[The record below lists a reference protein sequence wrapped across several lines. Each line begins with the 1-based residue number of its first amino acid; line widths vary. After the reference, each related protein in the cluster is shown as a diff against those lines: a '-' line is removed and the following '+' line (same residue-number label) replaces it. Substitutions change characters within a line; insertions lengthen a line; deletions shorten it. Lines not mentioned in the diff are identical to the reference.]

1 MSSNTDKVL
10 DYLKETQAY
19 LEGHFVLSSG
29 LHSNHYVQC
38 ALLLEHPKI
47 ATDVANMIA
56 EHYRDKNITCVIGP
70 ALGGVII
77 AYKVAEALG
86 VRSVF
91 GERKNGEM
99 CLRRGFSL
107 SPDDNLLVV
116 EDVITTGK
124 SVKELLTVID
134 EYGSN
139 VVSVASIVDRSNG
152 SVDFGCKFF
161 SLLKL
166 DIQTFQP
173 DDLPEWLKSIPAIKP
188 GSRKS

>member
-1 MSSNTDKVL
+1 MSNREKVL
-10 DYLKETQAY
+10 QYLKDTEAY

-38 ALLLEHPKI
+38 ALLLQHPKI

-56 EHYRDKNITCVIGP
+56 DHYRDKNITCVIGP
-70 ALGGVII
+70 ALGGVIV

-86 VRSVF
+86 VRSIF
-91 GERKNGEM
+91 GERKDGQM

-107 SPDDNLLVV
+107 SPEDNLLVM

-124 SVKELLTVID
+124 SVKELLDVIKD
-134 EYGSN
+134 YGSN

-152 SVDFGCKFF
+152 NVDFGCEFF
-161 SLLKL
+161 SLLGL
-166 DIQTFQP
+166 DIQTFSP
-173 DDLPEWLKSIPAIKP
+173 DDLPDWLKSIPAVKP
-188 GSRKS
+188 GSRKN

>member
-1 MSSNTDKVL
+1 MSNKEKVL
-10 DYLKETQAY
+10 NYLKDTEAY

-29 LHSNHYVQC
+29 LHSNQYVQC
-38 ALLLEHPKI
+38 ALLLQHPQI

-56 EHYRDKNITCVIGP
+56 EQYKDKNITCVIGP
-70 ALGGVII
+70 ALGGVVI

-86 VRSVF
+86 VRSIF

-107 SPDDNLLVV
+107 SPEDNLLVM

-124 SVKELLTVID
+124 SVKELLDVIKD
-134 EYGSN
+134 YGSN
-139 VVSVASIVDRSNG
+139 IVSVASIVDRSNG
-152 SVDFGCKFF
+152 DVNFGCEFL

-166 DIQTFQP
+166 EIQTFKP
-173 DDLPEWLKSIPAIKP
+173 DNLPDWLKSIPAIKP